1 MISII
6 SGFRRPAYAGP
17 TIAFDGATILGEK
30 NMKITVTAFAL
41 LTTLLATSVYAADG
55 GEAANKTLPVAS
67 QKNAAVA
74 DARETVVLPAFERD
88 RILASMRRFLKG
100 TQKIVEGLALDDMKM
115 VIQGARSTD
124 AQPLSEASRKA
135 RENCPKGCTE
145 LCEAM
150 HSGFS
155 SIAAEAEAGKNKQ
168 VILEKLSGTLQRCT
182 ACHDT
187 YRYDMRPAAN
197 ELPSLGKP

>member
-1 MISII
+1 
-6 SGFRRPAYAGP
+6 
-17 TIAFDGATILGEK
+17 
-30 NMKITVTAFAL
+30 MKTVVTALALFTAL
-41 LTTLLATSVYAADG
+41 LASSVYASDEMASK
-55 GEAANKTLPVAS
+55 AAPNAGP
-67 QKNAAVA
+67 KNTTVA
-74 DARETVVLPAFERD
+74 DTRETVVLPAFERD

-100 TQKIVEGLALDDMKM
+100 TQQIVQGLALDDMK
-115 VIQGARSTD
+115 VVAQGARSTS

-150 HSGFS
+150 HGGFD

-187 YRYDMRPAAN
+187 YRYDMRAGN